1 MKLKLVI
8 PKGSLEAATI
18 NIFKKAGFNIIV
30 RGRSYFALI
39 DDEEISVG
47 LLRAQDISRFVEEGV
62 FDCGITGSDWTKENN
77 SKVIKVTDLIYSK
90 QSLGGVKWVL
100 AVPDSSSIKR
110 VVDLEGKRIATELV
124 NVTRKYLRKNKVNA
138 KVEFSWG
145 ATEAKL
151 CSKLIDAIVELT
163 ETGRSL
169 KEQNLRIVD
178 TVYESST
185 QLIANR
191 RSWKNKK
198 IRKKIE
204 NISLLLKGAILA
216 GGKVGLKMNVLEKNL
231 NKVIS
236 ILPAMKKPTV
246 SSLFQTGWFDVD
258 TIIDERIVRTLIPK
272 LKEAGAQGIVE
283 YPLNKVIP

>member
-8 PKGSLEAATI
+8 PKGSLEAATV
-18 NIFKKAGFNIIV
+18 NIFRKAGFNIIV
-30 RGRSYFALI
+30 RGRSYFPSI

-77 SKVIKVTDLIYSK
+77 SKVVKVTDLVYSK
-90 QSLGGVKWVL
+90 QSLGGVRWVL
-100 AVPDSSSIKR
+100 AVPKSSSIKR
-110 VVDLEGKRIATELV
+110 VKDLEGKRIATELV
-124 NVTRKYLRKNKVNA
+124 NVTRKYLSKNKVKA

-151 CSKLIDAIVELT
+151 SSKLIDAIVELT

-185 QLIANR
+185 QLIVNR
-191 RSWKNKK
+191 RSWKNNK

-231 NKVIS
+231 NKVIA

-246 SSLFQTGWFDVD
+246 SSLFQTGWCDVD
-258 TIIDERIVRTLIPK
+258 TIIDEKIVRTLIPK
-272 LKEAGAQGIVE
+272 LKEVGAQGIVE